1 MGTCPRSPAAEGDLL
16 MFGKRIRHI
25 SRYREIASALIRH
38 GFGIVVEEIGFG
50 QVLSFPQRMLF
61 ENKGKDSKTTGERVR
76 LVLQELG
83 PTFVKLGQIAS
94 TRPDLLPE
102 EIIRELEKLQ
112 DRVPPFSFQEVRG
125 IVEAELGGGLED
137 LFRQFEETPLAAA
150 SIGQVHQAVLRSG
163 EKVVVKIQRPNV
175 TAVIET
181 DLEILQDL
189 ALLAEHR
196 LEWAARYQIRD
207 MVDEFSKS
215 LRAELD
221 YTIEGRNAERI
232 SNQFRNDPNIHVPKV
247 FWEYST
253 QKVLTMEYAEGVKL
267 NEPDK
272 LKQNG
277 YNPKIL
283 AERLAKAIFQQIFID
298 GFFHGD
304 PHPGNVLALPG
315 EAIVFLDFGMTGR
328 LTPGMKYHF
337 SSLVIALMRQSTDGV
352 IKAIFRM
359 GLVPDDVNLAHL
371 RDDVE
376 QLREKYYGV
385 PLSQISLGEAV
396 NDLFRV
402 AFRHSIRIPADLTLL
417 GKTLLTVEG
426 VVEKLDPD
434 FNILDIAEPFGRQ
447 LLKERLHPK
456 SLAETVWKRVSD
468 YGELLADLPKHM
480 KEATSLIKRGRLR
493 LEIDIPGLD
502 LFLKKLDRISNRLSF
517 SIVLLAFS
525 IIMVGII
532 IGSSLGRQST
542 LLWRIPAIE
551 IGFVVATLMF
561 LWLLYSIFKSGRF

>member
-1 MGTCPRSPAAEGDLL
+1 MI
-16 MFGKRIRHI
+16 GKRMRHI
-25 SRYREIASALIRH
+25 SRYRDIAIALIRH
-38 GFGIVVEEIGFG
+38 GFGIVVEEIGFA
-50 QVLSFPQRMLF
+50 QFLSLPQRMFF
-61 ENKGKDSKTTGERVR
+61 EPKKKDPKSVGERIR

-125 IVEAELGGGLED
+125 IIQEELADEPDNIFQHFED
-137 LFRQFEETPLAAA
+137 TPLAAA

-163 EKVVVKIQRPNV
+163 EKVAVKVQRPNI
-175 TAVIET
+175 ASVIET

-189 ALLAEHR
+189 AALAEHR
-196 LEWAARYQIRD
+196 LEWAARYQIRI

-221 YTIEGRNAERI
+221 YTMESRNAEKI
-232 SNQFRNDPNIHVPKV
+232 AKQFGNDPAIYVPKV
-247 FWEYST
+247 FLEYST
-253 QKVLTMEYAEGVKL
+253 KKVLTMEYVDGVKL

-272 LKQNG
+272 LKQYG
-277 YNPKIL
+277 YNPKNL
-283 AERLAKAIFQQIFID
+283 AERLAKAIFHQIFNN

-304 PHPGNVLALPG
+304 PHPGNVLVLPG
-315 EAIVFLDFGMTGR
+315 EVIAFIDFGMVGR
-328 LTPGMKYHF
+328 LSPEMKYHF

-352 IKAIFRM
+352 IKAILRM
-359 GLVPDDVNLAHL
+359 GLVPDDVNMAQL
-371 RDDVE
+371 RGDVE

-396 NDLFRV
+396 NDLFRT
-402 AFRHSIRIPADLTLL
+402 AFRHSIRIPPDLTLL

-426 VVEKLDPD
+426 VVEKLDPA
-434 FNILDIAEPFGRQ
+434 FRIFDIAEPIGRQ

-456 SLAETVWKRVSD
+456 SVSVTVWNRVSD
-468 YGELLADLPKHM
+468 YGELLLDLPKHM
-480 KEATSLIKRGRLR
+480 KEVTSLIKQGRLR
-493 LEIDIPGLD
+493 LEIAVPELD

-517 SIVLLAFS
+517 SIVLLSFS
-525 IIMVGII
+525 IIMVGVI

-542 LLWRIPAIE
+542 LLWQFPAIE
-551 IGFVVATLMF
+551 MGLGLAMIMF

>member
-1 MGTCPRSPAAEGDLL
+1 M
-16 MFGKRIRHI
+16 RHI
-25 SRYREIASALIRH
+25 SRYRDIVIALVRH
-38 GFGIVVEEIGFG
+38 GFGIVVEEIGFAHF
-50 QVLSFPQRMLF
+50 LSFPQRLF
-61 ENKGKDSKTTGERVR
+61 FETKGKDSKTTGERIR

-102 EIIRELEKLQ
+102 DIVRELEKLQ
-112 DRVPPFSFQEVRG
+112 DRVPPFSFQEVRE
-125 IVEAELGGGLED
+125 IVQEELGGDLEEI
-137 LFRQFEETPLAAA
+137 FCHFEDSPLAAA
-150 SIGQVHQAVLRSG
+150 SIGQVHQAILCSG
-163 EKVVVKIQRPNV
+163 EKVAIKIQRPNI
-175 TAVIET
+175 TTVIET

-189 ALLAEHR
+189 ATLAEHR

-207 MVDEFSKS
+207 MAEEFSKS

-221 YTIEGRNAERI
+221 YTIEGRNAEKI
-232 SNQFRNDPNIHVPKV
+232 SNQFRDDSKIYVPKV

-253 QKVLTMEYAEGVKL
+253 KRVLTMEYIEGVKF
-267 NEPDK
+267 NELEK
-272 LKQNG
+272 LKQKG
-277 YNPKIL
+277 YNAKML
-283 AERLAKAIFQQIFID
+283 AESLAKAIFHQIFID

-304 PHPGNVLALPG
+304 PHPGNVLVLPG
-315 EAIVFLDFGMTGR
+315 EVIAFIDFGMVGR
-328 LTPGMKYHF
+328 LTPEMKYHF

-352 IKAIFRM
+352 IKAILLM
-359 GLVPDDVNLAHL
+359 GLVPDDVDMMQL

-385 PLSQISLGEAV
+385 PLSQISLGKAV
-396 NDLFRV
+396 NDLFSV
-402 AFRHSIRIPADLTLL
+402 AFRHSIRIPAALTLL
-417 GKTLLTVEG
+417 GKTLLTIEG

-434 FNILDIAEPFGRQ
+434 FSILNIAEPFGRQ

-456 SLAETVWKRVSD
+456 SLAETAWKHVSD
-468 YGELLADLPKHM
+468 YGELLFDLPKHI
-480 KEATSLIKRGRLR
+480 KELTSLIKRGRLR
-493 LEIDIPGLD
+493 LEIDIPELD
-502 LFLKKLDRISNRLSF
+502 LLLKKLDRISNRLSF

-542 LLWRIPAIE
+542 LLWKIPAIE
-551 IGFVVATLMF
+551 IGFGVATLMF

>member
-1 MGTCPRSPAAEGDLL
+1 MI
-16 MFGKRIRHI
+16 GKRMRHI
-25 SRYREIASALIRH
+25 SRYRDIAIALIRH
-38 GFGIVVEEIGFG
+38 GFGIVVEEIGFA
-50 QVLSFPQRMLF
+50 QFLSLPQRMFF
-61 ENKGKDSKTTGERVR
+61 EPKKKDPKTVGERIR

-125 IVEAELGGGLED
+125 IIQEELADEPDNIFQHFED
-137 LFRQFEETPLAAA
+137 TPLAAA
-150 SIGQVHQAVLRSG
+150 SIGQVHQAVLRTG
-163 EKVVVKIQRPNV
+163 EKVAVKVQRPNI
-175 TAVIET
+175 ASVIET

-189 ALLAEHR
+189 AALAEHR
-196 LEWAARYQIRD
+196 LEWAARYQIRN

-221 YTIEGRNAERI
+221 YTMESRNAEKI
-232 SNQFRNDPNIHVPKV
+232 AKQFGNDPAIYVPKV
-247 FWEYST
+247 FLEYSAK
-253 QKVLTMEYAEGVKL
+253 KVLTMEYVDGVKL

-272 LKQNG
+272 LKQYG
-277 YNPKIL
+277 YNPKNL
-283 AERLAKAIFQQIFID
+283 AERLAKAIFHQIFNN

-304 PHPGNVLALPG
+304 PHPGNVLVLPG
-315 EAIVFLDFGMTGR
+315 EVIAFIDFGMVGR
-328 LTPGMKYHF
+328 LSPEMKYHF

-352 IKAIFRM
+352 IKAILRM
-359 GLVPDDVNLAHL
+359 GLVPDDVNMAQL
-371 RDDVE
+371 RGDVE

-396 NDLFRV
+396 NDLFRT
-402 AFRHSIRIPADLTLL
+402 AFRHSIRIPPDLTLL

-426 VVEKLDPD
+426 VVEKLDPA
-434 FNILDIAEPFGRQ
+434 FRIFDIAEPIGRQ

-456 SLAETVWKRVSD
+456 SVSVTVWNRVSD
-468 YGELLADLPKHM
+468 YGELLLDLPKHM
-480 KEATSLIKRGRLR
+480 KEVTSLIKQGRLR
-493 LEIDIPGLD
+493 LEIAVPELD

-517 SIVLLAFS
+517 SIVLLSFS
-525 IIMVGII
+525 IIMVGVI

-542 LLWRIPAIE
+542 LLWQFPAIE
-551 IGFVVATLMF
+551 MGLGLAMIMF

>member
-1 MGTCPRSPAAEGDLL
+1 MI
-16 MFGKRIRHI
+16 GKRMRHI
-25 SRYREIASALIRH
+25 SRYRDIAIALIRH
-38 GFGIVVEEIGFG
+38 GFGIVVEEIGFA
-50 QVLSFPQRMLF
+50 QFLSLPQRMFF
-61 ENKGKDSKTTGERVR
+61 EPKKKDPKSVGERIR

-125 IVEAELGGGLED
+125 IIQEELADEPDNIFQHFED
-137 LFRQFEETPLAAA
+137 TPLAAA

-163 EKVVVKIQRPNV
+163 EKVAVKVQRPNI
-175 TAVIET
+175 ASVIET

-189 ALLAEHR
+189 AALAEHR
-196 LEWAARYQIRD
+196 LEWAARYQIRN

-221 YTIEGRNAERI
+221 YTMESRNAEKI
-232 SNQFRNDPNIHVPKV
+232 AKQFGNDPAIYVPKV
-247 FWEYST
+247 FLEYSAK
-253 QKVLTMEYAEGVKL
+253 KVLTMEYVDGVKL

-272 LKQNG
+272 LKQYG
-277 YNPKIL
+277 YNPKNL
-283 AERLAKAIFQQIFID
+283 AERLAKAIFHQIFNN

-304 PHPGNVLALPG
+304 PHPGNVLVLPG
-315 EAIVFLDFGMTGR
+315 EVIAFIDFGMVGR
-328 LTPGMKYHF
+328 LSPEMKYHF

-359 GLVPDDVNLAHL
+359 GLVPDDVNMAQL
-371 RDDVE
+371 RGDVE

-396 NDLFRV
+396 NDLFRT
-402 AFRHSIRIPADLTLL
+402 AFRHSIRIPPDLTLL

-426 VVEKLDPD
+426 VVEKLDPA
-434 FNILDIAEPFGRQ
+434 FRIFDIAEPIGRQ

-456 SLAETVWKRVSD
+456 SVAETVWNRVSD
-468 YGELLADLPKHM
+468 YGELLLDLPKHM
-480 KEATSLIKRGRLR
+480 KEVTSLIKQGRLR
-493 LEIDIPGLD
+493 LEIAVPELD

-517 SIVLLAFS
+517 SIVLLSFS
-525 IIMVGII
+525 IIMVGVI

-542 LLWRIPAIE
+542 LLWQFPAIE
-551 IGFVVATLMF
+551 MGLGLAMIMF

>member
-1 MGTCPRSPAAEGDLL
+1 MA
-16 MFGKRIRHI
+16 GKRMRHI
-25 SRYREIASALIRH
+25 SRYRDIAIALVRN
-38 GFGIVVEEIGFG
+38 GFGMVVEEIGFA
-50 QVLSFPQRMLF
+50 QFLSFPQRLF
-61 ENKGKDSKTTGERVR
+61 FETKGKEQKTTGERIR
-76 LVLQELG
+76 IVLQELG

-112 DRVPPFSFQEVRG
+112 DRVPPFSFQKVRE
-125 IVEAELGGGLED
+125 IVEEELGGELGEI
-137 LFRQFEETPLAAA
+137 FRHFEESPLAAA
-150 SIGQVHQAVLRSG
+150 SIGQVHQAILRSG
-163 EKVVVKIQRPNV
+163 EKVAVKIQRPNIA
-175 TAVIET
+175 AVIET

-189 ALLAEHR
+189 ADLAER
-196 LEWAARYQIRD
+196 RSEWAAKYQIRD

-221 YTIEGRNAERI
+221 YTIEARNTEKI
-232 SNQFRNDPNIHVPKV
+232 SNQFRNDPNIYVPKV

-253 QKVLTMEYAEGVKL
+253 KKVLTMEYVEGVKFSEL
-267 NEPDK
+267 EK

-277 YNPKIL
+277 YDLKIL
-283 AERLAKAIFQQIFID
+283 AERLAKGIFHQIFIE

-304 PHPGNVLALPG
+304 PHPGNVLVLPG
-315 EAIVFLDFGMTGR
+315 EVIAFIDFGMVGR
-328 LTPGMKYHF
+328 LTPEMKYHF

-352 IKAIFRM
+352 IKAILQM
-359 GLVPDDVNLAHL
+359 GLVPDDVNLVQL
-371 RDDVE
+371 RDDIDE
-376 QLREKYYGV
+376 LREKYYDV

-402 AFRHSIRIPADLTLL
+402 AFRHSIRIPAELTLL

-434 FNILDIAEPFGRQ
+434 FSILNIAEPFGRQ

-456 SLAETVWKRVSD
+456 NVTETVWKRVSD
-468 YGELLADLPKHM
+468 YGELLFDLPKHM
-480 KEATSLIKRGRLR
+480 KELTSLIKRGRLR
-493 LEIDIPGLD
+493 LEIDIPELD
-502 LFLKKLDRISNRLSF
+502 LFLQKLDRISNRLSF

-532 IGSSLGRQST
+532 IGSSMGRQST
-542 LLWRIPAIE
+542 LLWKIPAIE
-551 IGFVVATLMF
+551 IGFGVATLMF

>member
-1 MGTCPRSPAAEGDLL
+1 M
-16 MFGKRIRHI
+16 RHI
-25 SRYREIASALIRH
+25 SRYRDIAIALIRH
-38 GFGIVVEEIGFG
+38 GFGIVVEEIGFA
-50 QVLSFPQRMLF
+50 QFLSLPQRMFF
-61 ENKGKDSKTTGERVR
+61 EPRKKDPKTVGERIR

-125 IVEAELGGGLED
+125 IIQEELADEPDNIFQHFED
-137 LFRQFEETPLAAA
+137 TPLAAA
-150 SIGQVHQAVLRSG
+150 SIGQVHQAVLRTG
-163 EKVVVKIQRPNV
+163 EKVAVKVQRPNI
-175 TAVIET
+175 ASVIET

-189 ALLAEHR
+189 AALAEHR
-196 LEWAARYQIRD
+196 LEWAARYQIRN

-221 YTIEGRNAERI
+221 YTMESRNAEKI
-232 SNQFRNDPNIHVPKV
+232 AKQFGNDPAIYVPKV
-247 FWEYST
+247 FLEYSAK
-253 QKVLTMEYAEGVKL
+253 KVLTMEYVDGVKL

-272 LKQNG
+272 LKQYG
-277 YNPKIL
+277 YNPKNL
-283 AERLAKAIFQQIFID
+283 AERLAKAIFHQIFNN

-304 PHPGNVLALPG
+304 PHPGNVLVLPG
-315 EAIVFLDFGMTGR
+315 EVIAFIDFGMVGR
-328 LTPGMKYHF
+328 LSPEMKYHF

-352 IKAIFRM
+352 IKAILRM
-359 GLVPDDVNLAHL
+359 GLVPDDVNMAQL
-371 RDDVE
+371 RGDVE

-396 NDLFRV
+396 NDLFRT
-402 AFRHSIRIPADLTLL
+402 AFRHSIRIPPDLTLL

-426 VVEKLDPD
+426 VVEKLDPA
-434 FNILDIAEPFGRQ
+434 FRIFDIAEPIGRQ

-456 SLAETVWKRVSD
+456 SVSVTVWNRVSD
-468 YGELLADLPKHM
+468 YGELLLDLPKHM
-480 KEATSLIKRGRLR
+480 KEVTSLIKQGRLR
-493 LEIDIPGLD
+493 LEIAVPELD

-517 SIVLLAFS
+517 SIVLLSFS
-525 IIMVGII
+525 IIMVGVI

-542 LLWRIPAIE
+542 LLWQFPAIE
-551 IGFVVATLMF
+551 MGLGLAMIMF